1 MDTNSPSPLTVT
13 LTPAPIS
20 PLDTKVPSPRMSERY
35 RFIPT
40 REYLDAFQLNGW
52 EIGEVRNVRSSRR
65 DPQFA
70 KHMVTLF
77 RRDIDRNVEQ
87 SLGGLTPRIHL
98 INSHDGSS
106 RLMLIMGI
114 LRVVCSNGLMVSS
127 GEVAQ
132 VSFRH
137 DSSARETSDVVS
149 NVFASDAMAQIE
161 KARRWADVTLSQ
173 DQQLEFAS
181 AAKVL
186 RFGLDSTVEAASLLE
201 ARRAA
206 DQGSSLWN
214 TFNRIQE
221 NVMQGGIRFHG
232 MRRRARRVVNIDK
245 DVTLNRGLWSL
256 AETFAAQS

>member
-1 MDTNSPSPLTVT
+1 MDTNSPLTVT

-20 PLDTKVPSPRMSERY
+20 PLDTTVPSPRMSERY

-40 REYLDAFQLNGW
+40 REYLDAFQANGW

-77 RRDIDRNVEQ
+77 RNDMGLDNQ
-87 SLGGLTPRIHL
+87 ALGGITPRLHL

-106 RLMLIMGI
+106 RLMIIMGI
-114 LRVVCSNGLMVSS
+114 LRLVCSNGLMVSS

-201 ARRAA
+201 ARRPA

-256 AETFAAQS
+256 AETFAQS

>member
-1 MDTNSPSPLTVT
+1 
-13 LTPAPIS
+13 
-20 PLDTKVPSPRMSERY
+20 MSERY

-52 EIGEVRNVRSSRR
+52 EIGEVRNVRTSRR

-77 RRDIDRNVEQ
+77 RNDIDRNVEWQ
-87 SLGGLTPRIHL
+87 VLGGLSPRIHL

-106 RLMLIMGI
+106 RLMIIMGI
-114 LRVVCSNGLMVSS
+114 LRLVCSNGLMVSS

-149 NVFASDAMAQIE
+149 SVFASDAMAQIE
-161 KARRWADVTLSQ
+161 KARRWADVNLSQ
-173 DQQLEFAS
+173 DQQLEFAH

-186 RFGLDSTVEAASLLE
+186 RFGADSPVNAATLLD

-206 DQGSSLWN
+206 DTGPSLWN

-221 NVMQGGIRFHG
+221 NVMQGGMRFQG
-232 MRRRARRVVNIDK
+232 MRRRARPVVNIDK
-245 DVTLNRGLWSL
+245 DVALNRGLWSL